1 MGTID
6 LDKWEGADNSTARF
20 NDTRELVDV
29 GWGRKSPVGP
39 RPFPADRSKKLLPGK
54 PERPSYTSHPLPRK
68 RYTCI
73 YTCGII
79 ITCRRRGRRQRPSEF
94 RRREN
99 GGGGDSRP
107 RDADGAIASSDV
119 CSRPATDGRTYRRRT
134 FAMEKKSFLKTGDRS
149 REKKHSVGFFRHP
162 VNGRTAGG
170 QARALRGENFVC
182 KRPRFPSPDKRAAT
196 VGLKTST
203 CSFLLVPEPLPAVA
217 SSSSSRPHGPLLPSV
232 TGSFSKF

>member
-1 MGTID
+1 MPPS
-6 LDKWEGADNSTARF
+6 WSPSTTVGIPT
-20 NDTRELVDV
+20 TRERRRRRL
-29 GWGRKSPVGP
+29 STP
-39 RPFPADRSKKLLPGK
+39 R
-54 PERPSYTSHPLPRK
+54 
-68 RYTCI
+68 
-73 YTCGII
+73 
-79 ITCRRRGRRQRPSEF
+79 RRRGNCVVGRVFSPSN
-94 RRREN
+94 RWPN
-99 GGGGDSRP
+99 
-107 RDADGAIASSDV
+107 V
-119 CSRPATDGRTYRRRT
+119 HRRRT